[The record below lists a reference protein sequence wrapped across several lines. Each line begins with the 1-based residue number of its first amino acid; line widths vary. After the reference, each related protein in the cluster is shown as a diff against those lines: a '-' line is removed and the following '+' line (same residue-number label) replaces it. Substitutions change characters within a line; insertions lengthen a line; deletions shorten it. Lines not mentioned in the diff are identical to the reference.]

1 MKGFIMSVDINND
14 VKDIRFRTV
23 TLSLRVDEGCTEE
36 LIESVLK
43 KWSRG
48 IKGSAYILHDKDSYT
63 EKEAKDINKRLDNDI
78 QALKDANAWTQE
90 KEDALQAKK
99 VVVGEHKPDHWHI
112 LLDFGKTPRSVASI
126 ATMFHTIPSM
136 VNRVHGGKKGFASML
151 AYLTHITPTAMND
164 DKFEYDTSEVKGL
177 KFPETGEY
185 DGFSTYEDFS
195 NAYLEGTFIT
205 DATAKDV
212 LQGRITP
219 DELMVKDP
227 EYFLKHETMIR
238 RARIN
243 YNNSK
248 PTPDSLFN
256 YFVGAGSSDIE
267 GSQGRIGKGIMCKAL
282 ALSHLASMFPN
293 IDFFSMTE
301 DQLKKKGYIYWTGGA
316 GVPFQGY
323 DGQPIVIWEDCRAY
337 DLIKAF
343 GGINNVFK
351 SLDTHPKP
359 IGLNIKYGEVYLK
372 NSIFIFDG
380 AQTYEQFI
388 NELSTNWVQEI
399 DRYGDSHN
407 VMKTKED
414 KSQAKGRF
422 PFIIEITPSTISAT
436 AQLEYLIGTTKYNMR
451 KTFTNDLRFLAQ
463 AKKLEVASNMV
474 GKPFVDASANVL
486 SVLDAPKDEPDN
498 LLEEISEE
506 EANRLKELDGVR
518 TSSSLA
524 DVRKISDENEYR
536 EYRRETSAD
545 LKNQFG
551 ITMEWVDD

>member
-36 LIESVLK
+36 LIKNVIAR
-43 KWSRG
+43 WSRG

-63 EKEAKDINKRLDNDI
+63 EKEVKDINKRLDNDI
-78 QALKDANAWTQE
+78 QALKDANVWTQE
-90 KEDALQAKK
+90 KEDELQAKK
-99 VVVGEHKPDHWHI
+99 VAVGEHKPDHWHI
-112 LLDFGKTPRSVASI
+112 LLDFGTTPRSVLSI

-136 VNRVHGGKKGFASML
+136 VNRVGGGKKGYASML

-185 DGFSTYEDFS
+185 DEFSTYEDFS
-195 NAYLEGTFIT
+195 RAYLEGAFIT
-205 DATAKDV
+205 DVTAKDV

-227 EYFLKHETMIR
+227 DYFLKHEAMIR
-238 RARIN
+238 RARVN

-248 PTPDSLFN
+248 PTPTSLFN
-256 YFVGAGSSDIE
+256 FFIGSGSSDRE
-267 GSQGRIGKGIMCKAL
+267 GSQGRIGKGIMSKAL
-282 ALSHLASMFPN
+282 ALSYLANMFPN
-293 IDFFSMTE
+293 IDFTAMTE
-301 DQLKKKGYIYWTGGA
+301 DQLKKKGYIYWSGGL

-323 DGQPIVIWEDCRAY
+323 DGQPIVIWEDCRAF

-351 SLDTHPKP
+351 ALDTHPKP

-388 NELSTNWVQEI
+388 NELTTKWVQ
-399 DRYGDSHN
+399 DMDSCGDIHN
-407 VMKTKED
+407 VMKVNED
-414 KSQAKGRF
+414 QSQAKGRF
-422 PFIIEITPSTISAT
+422 PFILEITPSTISAT
-436 AQLEYLIGTTKYNMR
+436 VQLEYLIGTTKYNSR

-463 AKKLEVASNMV
+463 AKKLEVASNMI
-474 GKPFVDASANVL
+474 GKHFVEASANVL
-486 SVLDAPKDEPDN
+486 SVLDEPKDEPDN
-498 LLEEISEE
+498 LLKEISED
-506 EANRLKELDGVR
+506 EADALKQADGVR
-518 TSSSLA
+518 TSSELA
-524 DVRKISDENEYR
+524 KVREISDENEYR
-536 EYRRETSAD
+536 RATSAY
-545 LKNQFG
+545 LAEQG
-551 ITMEWVDD
+551 ITMKWIDD

>member
-1 MKGFIMSVDINND
+1 MSVDINND
-14 VKDIRFRTV
+14 VKDIKFRAV

-48 IKGSAYILHDKDSYT
+48 IKGSAYILHDRDSYT
-63 EKEAKDINKRLDNDI
+63 EKEVKDINKRLDNDI

-90 KEDALQAKK
+90 KEDELQAKK

-136 VNRVHGGKKGFASML
+136 VEQVRGGKKGYASML
-151 AYLTHITPTAMND
+151 AYLTHITLQAMD
-164 DKFEYDTSEVKGL
+164 DGKFEYDPSEVKGL
-177 KFPETGEY
+177 QFPKEVQYAE
-185 DGFSTYEDFS
+185 FSTYEDFAH
-195 NAYLEGTFIT
+195 AYLEGTFIT
-205 DATAKDV
+205 DVTAKDV

-219 DELMVKDP
+219 GELMKKDP

-248 PTPDSLFN
+248 PTPSTLFN
-256 YFVGAGSSDIE
+256 FFVGAGSSDRE

-282 ALSHLASMFPN
+282 ALSHLAGMFPN
-293 IDFFSMTE
+293 IDFTDMTDDE
-301 DQLKKKGYIYWTGGA
+301 LTRKGYIFWAGGA

-337 DLIKAF
+337 ELVKAF

-380 AQTYEQFI
+380 AQTYEEFI
-388 NELSTNWVQEI
+388 NELSTKWVQER
-399 DRYGDSHN
+399 DSYGDSHN
-407 VMKTKED
+407 VMKLKED

-436 AQLEYLIGTTKYNMR
+436 VQLEYLLGTTKYNTR
-451 KTFTNDLRFLAQ
+451 KTFRNDLRFLAQ

-498 LLEEISEE
+498 LLEEISED

-524 DVRKISDENEYR
+524 KVREIDDERKHR
-536 EYRRETSAD
+536 EETSAY
-545 LKNQFG
+545 LKSELG
-551 ITMEWVDD
+551 ITMKWIDD

>member
-1 MKGFIMSVDINND
+1 MSVDINND

-23 TLSLRVDEGCTEE
+23 TLSLRVDAGCTEG
-36 LIESVLK
+36 LIKTVLNH
-43 KWSRG
+43 WSKG

-63 EKEAKDINKRLDNDI
+63 EKEVKDINKRLDNDI
-78 QALKDANAWTQE
+78 QALKDANVWTQE
-90 KEDALQAKK
+90 KEDELQAKK
-99 VVVGEHKPDHWHI
+99 VAVGEHKPDHWHI
-112 LLDFGKTPRSVASI
+112 LLDFGTNPKSVSAI

-136 VNRVHGGKKGFASML
+136 VNKVMGGKKGFASFL

-164 DKFEYDTSEVKGL
+164 GKFEYDTSEVKGL

-185 DGFSTYEDFS
+185 DGFSTYEDFA

-205 DATAKDV
+205 DVTAKDV

-227 EYFLKHETMIR
+227 DYFLKHETMIR
-238 RARIN
+238 RARVN

-248 PTPDSLFN
+248 PTPTSLFN
-256 YFVGAGSSDIE
+256 FFVGTGSSDRE

-282 ALSHLASMFPN
+282 ALSYLANMFPN
-293 IDFFSMTE
+293 IDFTAMTE
-301 DQLKKKGYIYWTGGA
+301 DQLKKKGYIYWAGGA

-323 DGQPIVIWEDCRAY
+323 DGQPIVIWEDCRAF

-351 SLDTHPKP
+351 ALDTHPKP

-388 NELSTNWVQEI
+388 DELTTKWVQ
-399 DRYGDSHN
+399 DMDSSGDIHN
-407 VMKTKED
+407 VMKVNED
-414 KSQAKGRF
+414 QSQAKGRF
-422 PFIIEITPSTISAT
+422 PFILEITPSTISAT
-436 AQLEYLIGTTKYNMR
+436 VQLEYLIGTTKYNSR

-463 AKKLEVASNMV
+463 AKKLEVASNTI
-474 GKPFVDASANVL
+474 GKQFVDASANAL
-486 SVLDAPKDEPDN
+486 SILDEPKDEPDN
-498 LLEEISEE
+498 LLEEISED

-536 EYRRETSAD
+536 EYRRETSIN
-545 LKNQFG
+545 LKNQLG

>member
-1 MKGFIMSVDINND
+1 MSVDINND

-36 LIESVLK
+36 LIKNVIAR
-43 KWSRG
+43 WSRG

-63 EKEAKDINKRLDNDI
+63 EKEVKDINKRLDNDI
-78 QALKDANAWTQE
+78 QALKDANVWTQE
-90 KEDALQAKK
+90 KEDELQAKK
-99 VVVGEHKPDHWHI
+99 VAVGEHKPDHWHI
-112 LLDFGKTPRSVASI
+112 LLDFGTTPRSVLSI

-136 VNRVHGGKKGFASML
+136 VNRVGGGKKGYASML

-195 NAYLEGTFIT
+195 RAYLEGAFIT
-205 DATAKDV
+205 DVTAKDV

-238 RARIN
+238 RARVN

-248 PTPDSLFN
+248 PTPTSLFN
-256 YFVGAGSSDIE
+256 FFVGSGSSDRE

-282 ALSHLASMFPN
+282 ALSYLANMFPN
-293 IDFFSMTE
+293 IDFTAMTE
-301 DQLKKKGYIYWTGGA
+301 DQLKKKGYIYWAGGA

-351 SLDTHPKP
+351 ALDTHPKP

-388 NELSTNWVQEI
+388 NELTTKWVQ
-399 DRYGDSHN
+399 DMDSCGDIHN
-407 VMKTKED
+407 VMKVNED
-414 KSQAKGRF
+414 QSQAKGRF
-422 PFIIEITPSTISAT
+422 PFILEITPSTISAT
-436 AQLEYLIGTTKYNMR
+436 VQLEYLIGTTKYNSR

-463 AKKLEVASNMV
+463 AKKLEVASNMI
-474 GKPFVDASANVL
+474 GKHFVEASANVL
-486 SVLDAPKDEPDN
+486 SVLDEPKDEPDN
-498 LLEEISEE
+498 LLKEISED

-524 DVRKISDENEYR
+524 DVRKVSDENEYR
-536 EYRRETSAD
+536 RSVEDGLRQLGY
-545 LKNQFG
+545 
-551 ITMEWVDD
+551 TMKWVDD

>member
-23 TLSLRVDEGCTEE
+23 TLSLRADEGCTEG
-36 LIESVLK
+36 LIKKVLQH
-43 KWSRG
+43 WSRG
-48 IKGSAYILHDKDSYT
+48 IKGSAYILHDKDSYI
-63 EKEAKDINKRLDNDI
+63 EKEVKDINKRLDDDI

-90 KEDALQAKK
+90 KEDELQAKK
-99 VVVGEHKPDHWHI
+99 VAVGEHKPDHWHI
-112 LLDFGKTPRSVASI
+112 LLDFGSNSKSVSAI

-177 KFPETGEY
+177 KFPEIGEY
-185 DGFSTYEDFS
+185 DGFSTYEDFA

-205 DATAKDV
+205 DVTAKDV

-219 DELMVKDP
+219 GELMKKDP

-248 PTPDSLFN
+248 STPNTLFN
-256 YFVGAGSSDIE
+256 YFVGAGSSDRE
-267 GSQGRIGKGIMCKAL
+267 GTQGRIGKGIMCKAL
-282 ALSHLASMFPN
+282 ALSHLSNMFPN
-293 IDFFSMTE
+293 IDFTDMTNDE
-301 DQLKKKGYIYWTGGA
+301 LTSKGYIYWTGGA

-323 DGQPIVIWEDCRAY
+323 DGQPIIIWEDCRAY

-380 AQTYEQFI
+380 AQSYDEFI
-388 NELSTNWVQEI
+388 NELSIKWVQE
-399 DRYGDSHN
+399 RNSWGDSHN
-407 VMKTKED
+407 VMKVKED

-436 AQLEYLIGTTKYNMR
+436 IQLEYLIGTTRYNSR
-451 KTFTNDLRFLAQ
+451 KTFRNDLRFLAQ
-463 AKKLEVASNMV
+463 AKKLEVASNLV
-474 GKPFVDASANVL
+474 GKLFVDASTNVL

-498 LLEEISEE
+498 LLEEISEH
-506 EANRLKELDGVR
+506 EADVLKQADGVR

-524 DVRKISDENEYR
+524 SVRAISDENDYLNILEDGFRELGDTFEFADGYR
-536 EYRRETSAD
+536 
-545 LKNQFG
+545 
-551 ITMEWVDD
+551 

>member
-1 MKGFIMSVDINND
+1 MSVDINND

-23 TLSLRVDEGCTEE
+23 TLSLRVDEGCTEG
-36 LIESVLK
+36 LIKKVLNH
-43 KWSRG
+43 WSRG

-63 EKEAKDINKRLDNDI
+63 EKEVKDINKRLDDDI
-78 QALKDANAWTQE
+78 QALKDANVWTQE
-90 KEDALQAKK
+90 KEDELQAKK
-99 VVVGEHKPDHWHI
+99 VAVGEHKPDHWHI
-112 LLDFGKTPRSVASI
+112 LLDFGTNPKSVSAI

-136 VNRVHGGKKGFASML
+136 VEKVRGGKKGYASML

-205 DATAKDV
+205 DVTAKDV

-219 DELMVKDP
+219 GELMKKDP

-248 PTPDSLFN
+248 PTPNTLFN
-256 YFVGAGSSDIE
+256 YFVGAGSSDRE
-267 GSQGRIGKGIMCKAL
+267 GTQGRIGKGIMCKAL
-282 ALSHLASMFPN
+282 ALSHLSNMFPN
-293 IDFFSMTE
+293 IDFTDMTNDE
-301 DQLKKKGYIYWTGGA
+301 LTSKGYIYWTGGA

-323 DGQPIVIWEDCRAY
+323 DGQPIIIWEDCRAY

-380 AQTYEQFI
+380 AQSYEEFI
-388 NELSTNWVQEI
+388 NELSIKWVQE
-399 DRYGDSHN
+399 RNSWGDSHN
-407 VMKTKED
+407 VMKVKED

-436 AQLEYLIGTTKYNMR
+436 IQLEYLIGTTRYNSR
-451 KTFTNDLRFLAQ
+451 KTFRNDLRFLAQ

-498 LLEEISEE
+498 LLEEISEY
-506 EANRLKELDGVR
+506 EADALKQADGVR

-524 DVRKISDENEYR
+524 KVREIDDER
-536 EYRRETSAD
+536 EHRRAVSAY
-545 LKNQFG
+545 FAEMG
-551 ITMEWVDD
+551 YTMHWLDD

>member
-1 MKGFIMSVDINND
+1 MSVDINND

-23 TLSLRVDEGCTEE
+23 TLSLRADEGCTEG
-36 LIESVLK
+36 LIKKVLQH
-43 KWSRG
+43 WSRG
-48 IKGSAYILHDKDSYT
+48 IKGSAYILHDKDSYI
-63 EKEAKDINKRLDNDI
+63 EKEVKDINKRLDNDI

-90 KEDALQAKK
+90 KEDELQAKK
-99 VVVGEHKPDHWHI
+99 VAVGEHKPDHWHI
-112 LLDFGKTPRSVASI
+112 LLDFGSNPKSVSAI

-185 DGFSTYEDFS
+185 DGFSTYEDFA

-205 DATAKDV
+205 DVTAKDV

-219 DELMVKDP
+219 GELMKKDP

-248 PTPDSLFN
+248 PTPNTLFN
-256 YFVGAGSSDIE
+256 YFVGAGSSDRE
-267 GSQGRIGKGIMCKAL
+267 GTQGRIGKGIMCKAL
-282 ALSHLASMFPN
+282 ALSHLSNMFPN
-293 IDFFSMTE
+293 IDFTDMTNDE
-301 DQLKKKGYIYWTGGA
+301 LTSKGYIYWTGGA

-323 DGQPIVIWEDCRAY
+323 DGQPIIIWEDCRAY

-380 AQTYEQFI
+380 AQSYEEFI
-388 NELSTNWVQEI
+388 NELSIKWVQE
-399 DRYGDSHN
+399 RNSWGDSHN
-407 VMKTKED
+407 VMKVKED

-436 AQLEYLIGTTKYNMR
+436 IQLEYLIGTTRYNSR
-451 KTFTNDLRFLAQ
+451 KTFRNDLRFLAQ

-498 LLEEISEE
+498 LLEEISEY
-506 EANRLKELDGVR
+506 EADVLKQADGVR

-524 DVRKISDENEYR
+524 SVRAISDENDYWDILEDGFRELGDTFEFADGYR
-536 EYRRETSAD
+536 
-545 LKNQFG
+545 
-551 ITMEWVDD
+551 